1 MNARKHEI
9 LILLLVL
16 PAALSVGARSLR
28 SLVQQGNSLYAAGN
42 YAGAISRYEQA
53 LVENP
58 SSMEAL
64 FNQANSYYCLDDLD
78 KAVDGFRRV
87 AGESRDMPL
96 VTRARYNLG
105 NCFFTRGMKQRD
117 SDLQKALDNLQ
128 TAIGYWRQ
136 VLDVERD
143 NAKAARNI
151 EVARLVIKDIIDRIN
166 KQQQQQQQQQQL
178 AEKLKELLERQESL
192 AQKTRDT
199 AAAVQQRQLDPNQAA
214 QQYTDQ
220 RAEQSD
226 IRRETEQVA
235 AQLQQQDPNQPQP
248 PQVRQAAEELAQA
261 TDSQK
266 TAESQLGQSA
276 GSAAQQSEE
285 KAAEHIAK
293 ALEALSQ
300 SDQQPQQDQQGDPQQ
315 QPQPQQA
322 SEPNEPAEPNEPQQP
337 PQQQTA
343 PDATAQEILDREQK
357 QKEQR
362 QMMQRPRYQKVDK
375 DW

>member
-1 MNARKHEI
+1 MNARKPEI
-9 LILLLVL
+9 LIFPLVL
-16 PAALSVGARSLR
+16 LATLSAGAQSLR

-42 YAGAISRYEQA
+42 YAEAIAQYEQA
-53 LVENP
+53 LVEAP
-58 SSMEAL
+58 GSMEVL
-64 FNQANSYYCLDDLD
+64 FNQANGYYRLDDLD
-78 KAVDGFRRV
+78 KAVDAFRRV
-87 AGESRDMPL
+87 AAESRDMML
-96 VTRARYNLG
+96 VGRARYNLG
-105 NCFFTRGMKQRD
+105 NCFFTRGVKQRD
-117 SDLQKALDNLQ
+117 SDLQKALEDLQ
-128 TAIGYWRQ
+128 AAIGHWRQ
-136 VLDVERD
+136 VLDVEPD

-151 EVARLVIKDIIDRIN
+151 EVARLIIKDIVDRIN
-166 KQQQQQQQQQQL
+166 QQKQQQQQQQQL
-178 AEKLKELLERQESL
+178 AEKLKELLERQKGL
-192 AQKTRDT
+192 TQKTKE
-199 AAAVQQRQLDPNQAA
+199 AVAAVEERQIDPNQAA
-214 QQYTDQ
+214 QRYAAQQ
-220 RAEQSD
+220 AEQSE
-226 IRRETEQVA
+226 IRRETEQAA

-248 PQVRQAAEELAQA
+248 PQVRQAAEELARA

-315 QPQPQQA
+315 EQQPQQA

-337 PQQQTA
+337 PQQQAA

-362 QMMQRPRYQKVDK
+362 QMMQRPPYQKVDK